1 MNIVALRVSILAFE
15 GSNGQKRFQFRDLS
29 TADIRLKLISTECV
43 VIVAV
48 V

>member
-1 MNIVALRVSILAFE
+1 MDLRLSILAFE
-15 GSNGQKRFQFRDLS
+15 GSNGRKRFQFRDLS
-29 TADIRLKLISTECV
+29 TADIRLKLINTKYV